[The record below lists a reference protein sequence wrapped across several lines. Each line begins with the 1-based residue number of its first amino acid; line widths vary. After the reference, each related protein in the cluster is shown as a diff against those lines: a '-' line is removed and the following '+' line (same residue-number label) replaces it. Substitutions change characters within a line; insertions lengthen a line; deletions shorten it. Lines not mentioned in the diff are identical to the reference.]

1 MNKPNDKQTKNSQ
14 PSNPENSGD
23 DKLIDPRELNYQ
35 GGYSGDPR
43 EIVENPA
50 VAPDMVEPAP
60 EDLRDDLM
68 PKQKSEEE

>member
-1 MNKPNDKQTKNSQ
+1 MMNKSNNEQTKNQ
-14 PSNPENSGD
+14 QSNPENSGD

-35 GGYSGDPR
+35 GGYTGDPR

-68 PKQKSEEE
+68 PKGKRED